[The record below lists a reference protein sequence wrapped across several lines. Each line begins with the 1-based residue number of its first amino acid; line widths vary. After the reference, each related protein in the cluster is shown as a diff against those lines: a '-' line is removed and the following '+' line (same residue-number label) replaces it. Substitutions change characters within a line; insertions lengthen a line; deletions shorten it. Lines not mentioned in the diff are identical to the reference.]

1 MPLNDAVI
9 IRVEASN
16 VIGFGHMMRCFALA
30 EELSA
35 ITNVVFITQSDSVIE
50 ACDARGFISFKFDND
65 IFAIDYLKKNEFSD
79 GNLKL
84 VIDTKRDYSRSDVI
98 ELRKKCLGIYFIE
111 NTSAGTIESD
121 CVIYP
126 AAHFDYDLV
135 YGSLDFSMPVKKLVH
150 GEKFV
155 IIREELKGYAAGS
168 GGGLVVTTGASDPC
182 GVMLILD
189 EVIANLGLRAHFLIG
204 EKFGFTMQN
213 HGEKFG
219 SQYTKYD
226 YRCIANADIV
236 LSAFGV
242 SVYESLFYKKP
253 TISIGHTGENAVGSK
268 ILASKTKMVKDI
280 GYFKNLEPSQLQGV
294 LDSVI
299 EVKDDQDGFDVD
311 GLGAIR
317 ICKVILG
324 HD

>member
-30 EELSA
+30 EELSVN
-35 ITNVVFITQSDSVIE
+35 TNVVFITQSDCVIE
-50 ACDARGFISFKFDND
+50 ACDARGFIGFKYNND
-65 IFAIDYLKKNEFSD
+65 IVAIDYLKKNKFSG

-84 VIDTKRDYSRSDVI
+84 VIDTKRDYSTSDVI

-121 CVIYP
+121 RVIYP

-135 YGSLDFSMPVKKLVH
+135 YGSLDFSMPIKKLIH

-189 EVIANLGLRAHFLIG
+189 EVIAKLGLRAHFLIG
-204 EKFGFTMQN
+204 EKFGFTMQK
-213 HGEKFG
+213 HGKKLG

-236 LSAFGV
+236 VSAFGV

-253 TISIGHTGENAVGSK
+253 TISIGHTDENAVGSK
-268 ILASKTKMVKDI
+268 ILANKSKMVKDI
-280 GYFKNLEPSQLQGV
+280 GYFKNLNPSQLQGV

-299 EVKDDQDGFDVD
+299 EVKDDLDGFDVD
-311 GLGAIR
+311 GLGAMR
-317 ICKVILG
+317 ISKVILG